1 MRLLIFPFLL
11 LSSQILLAQTSVLTE
26 LCDLPSVVSETS
38 GIVNGPNGWFWTHND
53 SGNPA
58 ELYCVDT
65 NGVLQRT
72 VSVIGDV
79 NTDWEEVAKDDE
91 GNLYVGNFGNNSLDR
106 TDLHIVKIPRIDTC
120 TVNAVVTD
128 TIRFSYPD
136 QTAFPPS
143 GSYGNFDMEAM
154 FWFNDSLHLF
164 SKDRSNPSTGYTK
177 HYRLPT
183 QNGTYVAELL
193 DSFYVGHTSFVFAV
207 TAADISENADSVV
220 LLTSDKVLLFTNF
233 TGSDFFSGDVLTLG
247 FSFISQKEG
256 ICFRNG
262 SLYITDEQSFGMGG
276 KMYRLHPSVFI
287 GVNETYREL
296 SVRTIYRQDLS
307 LQSIE
312 FEGEEV
318 EWKLLST
325 DGKLVRS
332 GNSRGR
338 ILASEFNGKQGMF
351 VIQLSTDSGAKAML
365 IQL

>member
-1 MRLLIFPFLL
+1 MRVLIFSILFF
-11 LSSQILLAQTSVLTE
+11 SSQFLLAQTPVLTE
-26 LCDLPSVVSETS
+26 LCDLPSAVSETS

-72 VSVIGDV
+72 VSVIGDM
-79 NTDWEEVAKDDE
+79 NTDWEEVAKDDQ
-91 GNLYVGNFGNNSLDR
+91 GNLYVGNFGNNSLNR
-106 TDLHIVKIPRIDTC
+106 TDLHIVKIPSIDTC
-120 TVNAVVTD
+120 TASAFVAD

-136 QTAFPPS
+136 QVGFPPS

-154 FWFNDSLHLF
+154 FWHNDSLHLF
-164 SKDRSNPSTGYTK
+164 SKDRSNPSTGHTK

-207 TAADISENADSVV
+207 TAADITANGDSVV
-220 LLTSDKVLLFTNF
+220 LLTADKILLFSNF
-233 TGSDFFSGDVLTLG
+233 SGSDFFGGDAMTLSLSV
-247 FSFISQKEG
+247 FSQKEG

-262 SLYITDEQSFGMGG
+262 FLYITDELSFGMGG
-276 KMYRLHPSVFI
+276 KMYRLHPSVFV
-287 GVNETYREL
+287 GL
-296 SVRTIYRQDLS
+296 SEAGSEWNVRTIYGQDLT

-312 FEGEEV
+312 FAGERFD
-318 EWKLLST
+318 WKLLST

-338 ILASEFNGKQGMF
+338 ILASEFNGQRGMF
-351 VIQLSTDSGAKAML
+351 VIQLTTDRGAKAML
-365 IQL
+365 IRL